1 VGVARRVF
9 LSHAGELREFPA
21 GRSFVAAAEQAV
33 IRAGDA
39 IADMAYFTARD
50 SKPARYCQDQVRGC
64 DVYVGLI
71 GLFYG
76 SAVRDQPEVSY
87 TELEFDAATE
97 AGIPRLMF
105 LLDSGAELAVPPG
118 SLRDQDAT
126 SQERQR
132 KFRGKVLDSGV
143 TAAMFATPGQLE
155 LQLLQALHDLGNL
168 RPEVAAVP
176 GAWPGVWN
184 VPPRNPNFTGR
195 DAELERLRGWLA
207 RRRAVTVHALH
218 GMGGI
223 GKTQTATEYAYRYA
237 GDYELVWWV
246 DAEQPA
252 LIGDQ
257 FVRLGAELGLAQVD
271 DPAVMLAAV
280 HRALQSRGR
289 WLLIF
294 DNAESPEAIGPL
306 VPGGVGHVLITTRRG
321 GFRALGGV
329 LDLDTLARDDAM
341 ALLRRRAPALT
352 DTEAGELAV
361 RLGDLPLA
369 LDQAAAYL
377 DQTGMPPGEYLQL
390 LGTRSADLHR
400 RGQAAGHPATV
411 ATIWS
416 LSIDRLEDAAP
427 AAVQILELC
436 AWLAPEP
443 IPLDLFT
450 RHSGQLPEPLAS
462 AAADPVAFADE
473 IGALIG
479 YSLARRSG
487 GSIVVHRLIQ
497 DVARNRHLTTTSKP
511 LEVALVLLRADLSG
525 DVWAAPE
532 SWPRWRALLP
542 SVLAATGHQTG
553 TTQAETTAGLLSTA
567 GTYLRRHG
575 RFGEGLPLHQRALRV
590 HEAALGPDHPDV
602 ATELNYLGHALTAL
616 GRPAEA
622 LPLQQRA
629 LRIRE
634 AALGP
639 DNPDVAI
646 DLSHVGRALFALDRA
661 SEALSVHQRALR
673 IREAALGPDH
683 PDVAIDL
690 NHVGRALTYLGRASE
705 ALSLHQRALR
715 IHEAALRPDHPDL
728 ANDHRYLGLTLTA
741 LGRPGEALSLHQRA
755 LHADEAAFGPEHPY
769 VANDLSLAA
778 QALMAMG
785 RLEEAHTLHRRAL
798 HIREQILGPDHPST
812 RQSRQS
818 ARNPTGLADH
828 TDDSPMPT

>member
-1 VGVARRVF
+1 
-9 LSHAGELREFPA
+9 
-21 GRSFVAAAEQAV
+21 
-33 IRAGDA
+33 
-39 IADMAYFTARD
+39 
-50 SKPARYCQDQVRGC
+50 
-64 DVYVGLI
+64 
-71 GLFYG
+71 
-76 SAVRDQPEVSY
+76 
-87 TELEFDAATE
+87 
-97 AGIPRLMF
+97 
-105 LLDSGAELAVPPG
+105 
-118 SLRDQDAT
+118 
-126 SQERQR
+126 
-132 KFRGKVLDSGV
+132 VLDSGV

-176 GAWPGVWN
+176 GTWPGAWN

-195 DAELERLRGWLA
+195 EAELERLREWLA
-207 RRRAVTVHALH
+207 THRAVTVHALH

-237 GDYELVWWV
+237 GDYDLVWWV
-246 DAEQPA
+246 NAEQPA

-257 FVRLGAELGLAQVD
+257 FARLGAELGLAQVD

-280 HRALQSRGR
+280 HRSLQSRGR

-306 VPGGVGHVLITTRRG
+306 VPGGAGHVLITTRRG
-321 GFRALGGV
+321 GFRALGDV

-352 DTEAGELAV
+352 DAEAGELAV

-377 DQTGMPPGEYLQL
+377 DQTRMPPEEYLQL

-427 AAVQILELC
+427 AAVQVLELC

-473 IGALIG
+473 IGALID

-487 GSIVVHRLIQ
+487 RNIIVHRLVQ
-497 DVARNRHLTTTSKP
+497 DVARNRHLTASGKP
-511 LEVALVLLRADLSG
+511 LEVALVLLRADLSE

-532 SWPRWRALLP
+532 CWPRWRALLP

-575 RFGEGLPLHQRALRV
+575 RFGEGLPLHQRALSI

-616 GRPAEA
+616 GRPAES

-639 DNPDVAI
+639 DDPDVAI
-646 DLSHVGRALFALDRA
+646 DLSHIGRALFALDRA
-661 SEALSVHQRALR
+661 SEALPLHERALR

-705 ALSLHQRALR
+705 ALPLHQRALR

-741 LGRPGEALSLHQRA
+741 LGRPGEALLLHQRA
-755 LHADEAAFGPEHPY
+755 LDADEAAFGPDHPY

-778 QALMAMG
+778 QALMAIG
-785 RLEEAHTLHRRAL
+785 QLEEALALHRRAL

-818 ARNPTGLADH
+818 ARNPNHWPG
-828 TDDSPMPT
+828 

>member
-1 VGVARRVF
+1 
-9 LSHAGELREFPA
+9 
-21 GRSFVAAAEQAV
+21 
-33 IRAGDA
+33 
-39 IADMAYFTARD
+39 
-50 SKPARYCQDQVRGC
+50 
-64 DVYVGLI
+64 
-71 GLFYG
+71 
-76 SAVRDQPEVSY
+76 
-87 TELEFDAATE
+87 
-97 AGIPRLMF
+97 
-105 LLDSGAELAVPPG
+105 
-118 SLRDQDAT
+118 
-126 SQERQR
+126 
-132 KFRGKVLDSGV
+132 VLDSGV

-168 RPEVAAVP
+168 RPKAAAVP

-195 DAELERLRGWLA
+195 DAELERLCGWLA

-237 GDYELVWWV
+237 GDYDLVWWV
-246 DAEQPA
+246 NAEQPA
-252 LIGDQ
+252 PIGDQ
-257 FVRLGAELGLAQVD
+257 FARLGAELGLAQVD

-280 HRALQSRGR
+280 HHALQSRGR

-306 VPGGVGHVLITTRRG
+306 VPGGAGHVLITTRRG
-321 GFRALGGV
+321 GFRALGDV

-377 DQTGMPPGEYLQL
+377 DQTGMPPEEYLQL
-390 LGTRSADLHR
+390 LSTRSADLHR

-487 GSIVVHRLIQ
+487 GSIIVHRLIQ
-497 DVARNRHLTTTSKP
+497 DVARNRHPTTTSKP
-511 LEVALVLLRADLSG
+511 LEAALVLLRADLSD
-525 DVWAAPE
+525 DVWATPE

-542 SVLAATGHQTG
+542 SVLAATGHQTE

-590 HEAALGPDHPDV
+590 HEAALGPGHPDV

-622 LPLQQRA
+622 LPLQRRA

-646 DLSHVGRALFALDRA
+646 DLS
-661 SEALSVHQRALR
+661 
-673 IREAALGPDH
+673 
-683 PDVAIDL
+683 
-690 NHVGRALTYLGRASE
+690 HVGRALTYLGRASE

-785 RLEEAHTLHRRAL
+785 RLEEAQTLHRRAL

-818 ARNPTGLADH
+818 ARNPNHWLG
-828 TDDSPMPT
+828 